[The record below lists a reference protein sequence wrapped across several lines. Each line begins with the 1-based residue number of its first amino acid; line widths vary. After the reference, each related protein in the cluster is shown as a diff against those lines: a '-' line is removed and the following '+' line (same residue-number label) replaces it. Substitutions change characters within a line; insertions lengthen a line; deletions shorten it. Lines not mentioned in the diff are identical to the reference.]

1 MTKHGIFYYLPPPIF
16 TIFEIFTLLVVF
28 LNSLIRNCSTE
39 SQHQNQIKIQKAS
52 DHGENFETS
61 FILVRCEIQFHAIL
75 EL

>member
-1 MTKHGIFYYLPPPIF
+1 MGTSLTETFLATARTIGSIFIYI
-16 TIFEIFTLLVVF
+16 

-61 FILVRCEIQFHAIL
+61 FTLVRCEIQFHAIL